1 MTLSD
6 LSIKRPVMAW
16 MLMAALI
23 IFGAISLGRLGVSY
37 MPDIDFPQLDIG
49 ITWEGAAPEIME
61 AELVDQIE
69 QQVIAVE
76 GLKELRSTIRQGQAN
91 VTLEFDIN
99 RDVDSAVQEVQT
111 ALSRIRLPL
120 NVDPPTIR
128 KQNPEDDPIM
138 WIGVSSTRPFRDLIE
153 YVDLYLADQFQTLPG
168 VGELQRGGFTE
179 RNLRVNVNNDALQ
192 RYSLSILDVVT
203 AVRRE
208 HSEIAAGFIEND
220 QNEIN
225 LRTMG
230 EGLTAEQVGN
240 ILITQRGGQPI
251 YDTNIRLKDVAE
263 VTDDLA
269 DVRRILLFDG
279 RKAVGLGIKKQR
291 GSNEVAVANGVIKK
305 VEELQKT
312 LPEDI
317 KIRVNVDFTRFVV
330 QSIYFTQKELIIAS
344 ILTAII
350 CFLFLGNWSSSV
362 NVLLSIPTSILGTFI
377 VIYFMGFTLNL
388 FTMLALTLVIGIV
401 VDDAIMVLENIVRHF
416 QMGKSRV
423 LASSDG
429 AREITF
435 AAVAA
440 TVAVMAIFLPV
451 AFMEGVIG
459 KFFFQFGVTIS
470 AAVALSLLEA
480 ITLTPM
486 RCAQLMVKAPDNF
499 ITRASDRI
507 LGGLTTRY
515 SEWLSIC
522 LNHRWKVVVSSLAL
536 FALSML
542 SVLALRQEFVPA
554 QDQNFFR
561 MSIQT
566 PVGSSLEYTFQKG
579 VEIEKYLQAR
589 PDVARYLISV
599 GGGGGGGQANAAF
612 IPVVLIPKDERK
624 KTQAQIMDEFRKE
637 IPERIPGVRITG
649 LTDLSSR
656 GLVSRNQSPPVEF
669 NIRGTEY
676 SELKKAADEIT
687 RQMEAS
693 GLMVDID
700 TNYREGQPE
709 VRIVPDR
716 EAAARR
722 GVSMDDLGLTI
733 LSAMGGIREGKFT
746 SDARRYDVRVRL
758 MANERLQPED
768 ITKLQIRTSYGELIP
783 LTDVV
788 TLEPVKTVQTIARV
802 NRQRSITI
810 RAALAAGVS
819 QATALTESE
828 RIARSLLPEGYT
840 FNLEGSSQTFKESFN
855 SLWFVFIVGLIA
867 AYMVLASQFNSFIH
881 PVTVLLALP
890 FSVTGAFLIL
900 LLTNQSINLF
910 SMIGLILLAG
920 IVKKNSILLVE
931 FTNQI
936 REHEHLSVLPAL
948 AKACPIRL
956 RPILMTS
963 LATMGAAVPTA
974 LSTAP
979 GSEARVPMA
988 LTIIGGVGVSTF
1000 FTLFVVPCA
1009 YSLFSRFE
1017 RHRHE
1022 DTSVADEIERGRTLG
1037 SEPLHED
1044 SRAAGTHRTA

>member
-16 MLMAALI
+16 MLMAGLI
-23 IFGAISLGRLGVSY
+23 VFGAISLGRLGVSY
-37 MPDIDFPQLDIG
+37 MPDVDFPQLDIEV
-49 ITWEGAAPEIME
+49 TWEGAAPEIME

-69 QQVIAVE
+69 QKVIAVE
-76 GLKELRSTIRQGQAN
+76 GLKELRSNIRQGAAN
-91 VTLEFDIN
+91 ITMEFVIGRDI
-99 RDVDSAVQEVQT
+99 DAAVQEVQS
-111 ALSRIRLPL
+111 ALTQVRLPL
-120 NVDPPTIR
+120 NVDPPVLR

-138 WIGVSSTRPFRDLIE
+138 WIGLSSSRPFRDLIE
-153 YVDLYLADQFQTLPG
+153 YIDLYVADQFQTLPG
-168 VGELQRGGFTE
+168 VGELLRFGFTE
-179 RNLRVNVNNDALQ
+179 RNLRVHVRNHDLQ
-192 RYSLSILDVVT
+192 RLQLSVLDVVT

-208 HSEIAAGFIEND
+208 HSEIAAGYIENS

-251 YDTNIRLKDVAE
+251 YDTTIRLRDVAD
-263 VTDDLA
+263 VVDDLA
-269 DVRRILLFDG
+269 DARRILLIDG

-291 GSNEVAVANGVIKK
+291 GSNEVAVATEVIRK
-305 VEELQKT
+305 VEELKRT

-317 KIRVNVDFTRFVV
+317 KIRINVDFTRFVV
-330 QSIYFTQKELIIAS
+330 QSIHYTEKELVIAS
-344 ILTAII
+344 LLTAVI

-423 LASSDG
+423 GAARDG

-440 TVAVMAIFLPV
+440 SVAVMAIFLPV

-480 ITLTPM
+480 VTLTPM
-486 RCAQLMVKAPDNF
+486 RCSQLMVRSSDNI
-499 ITRASDRI
+499 ITRTSDRI
-507 LGGLTTRY
+507 LGFLGTAYGRGLR
-515 SEWLSIC
+515 IC
-522 LNHRWKVVVSSLAL
+522 LDHRWKVVTGSFVL
-536 FALSML
+536 FALSLL
-542 SVLALRQEFVPA
+542 SFRSLRQEFVPT

-561 MSIQT
+561 MALQT
-566 PVGSSLEYTFQKG
+566 PVGSSLENTFQKA
-579 VEIEKYLQAR
+579 VEVEKYLKSR
-589 PDVARYLISV
+589 DDVARYLISV
-599 GGGGGGGQANAAF
+599 GGQNGQSNSLF
-612 IPVVLIPKDERK
+612 VPVVLIPKDQRK
-624 KTQAQIMDEFRKE
+624 KTQSQIMDEFRRDLPQKA
-637 IPERIPGVRITG
+637 PGVRILA

-676 SELKKAADEIT
+676 SDLKKAAAEIT
-687 RQMEAS
+687 RQMEAT
-693 GLMVDID
+693 GLMVDVD

-716 EAAARR
+716 EAAALR
-722 GVSMDDLGLTI
+722 GVSMDDLGQTVLA
-733 LSAMGGIREGKFT
+733 AMGGLREGKFT
-746 SDARRYDVRVRL
+746 SDARRYDVRIRL
-758 MANERLQPED
+758 RADERLQPAD
-768 ITKLQIRTSYGELIP
+768 IEKLQIRTSFGELIP
-783 LTDVV
+783 LSDVV
-788 TLEPVKTVQTIARV
+788 KLEPVKTVQSIARV
-802 NRQRSITI
+802 DRQRSITI
-810 RAALAAGVS
+810 RAALATGVS
-819 QATALTESE
+819 QSTAIAECE
-828 RIARSLLPEGYT
+828 RISRSVLPEGYS
-840 FNLEGSSQTFKESFN
+840 FHLEGSSQTFQDSFK
-855 SLWFVFIVGLIA
+855 SLNFVFVLGLIA

-900 LLTNQSINLF
+900 LATGQSINLF

-931 FTNQI
+931 FTNQV
-936 REHEHLSVLPAL
+936 REHEHLPVRPAL
-948 AKACPIRL
+948 EKACPIRL

-963 LATMGAAVPTA
+963 FATMGAAIPTA

-988 LTIIGGVGVSTF
+988 LTIIGGVAVSTS

-1009 YSLFSRFE
+1009 YSLFARFE
-1017 RHRHE
+1017 RHHHE
-1022 DTSVADEIERGRTLG
+1022 DTSVADELEQPAQRYV
-1037 SEPLHED
+1037 
-1044 SRAAGTHRTA
+1044 